1 MKIYAYTIRIHP
13 PEKGEKSYWVEVPA
27 LPGCFTV
34 GKTYQE
40 VIVNAREAIQCYVE
54 GLIHD
59 GEAVPEESEKSDLSK
74 TGGELAVAVP
84 VMA

>member
-1 MKIYAYTIRIHP
+1 MKIYAYTIRVHP

-34 GKTYQE
+34 GKTHEE
-40 VIVNAREAIQCYVE
+40 VIANAREAIQCYIE

-59 GEAVPEESEKSDLSK
+59 GEAVPEEADARALSK
-74 TGGELAVAVP
+74 EGGELAVAVP